1 MKMEMNFYSS
11 VAASCAVA
19 LLLTHWV
26 YRLVNWVW
34 LRPKRLEKCLRDQ
47 GFSGNPYR
55 LLSGDQEE
63 SSTLIVEA
71 KSKPINLSD
80 DIKQRVI
87 PHVLHTISKH
97 GGSSFMWVGRMPR
110 LHITKP
116 ELIREVLIKHPQFHK
131 NFHAFDPIT
140 GLFLT
145 GVSSLEGEPWTTR
158 RRILNSSFHFEKLK
172 LMLPAFYLSCLDM
185 VTKWENKASTT
196 GSTEVD
202 MHHEFETLTGDL
214 ISRTLFGSSFEECKN
229 IFGLIKEL
237 QALTVQVIRSVQIPG
252 WRFMPTK
259 RNNRMKKVN
268 KEVTDLIM
276 EIIDKKTK
284 AIKGGESNSSNDFL
298 GMLLERSLS
307 QTEQDKN
314 ESGEISIEDIIGEC
328 KLFYFAGQ
336 DTTSTLLSWTMLL
349 LSRHPDWQTRAREE
363 VLEVLGNNKPDYD
376 SINRLKI
383 VTMIL
388 YEVLRLYPPVV
399 ELTKVTPEDTKLGE
413 LFLPAGV
420 QVMLPTILLH
430 HDPEIWGDDVKEFK
444 PERFSEGVFKATK
457 RQGSYFPFSLGPR
470 ICIGQNYALLEAKMA
485 LALILSR
492 FSFELS
498 PSYVHAPF
506 TLFILQPQF
515 GVPIILHKL

>member
-1 MKMEMNFYSS
+1 MEIEMNYYSS
-11 VAASCAVA
+11 VAVSCVVV
-19 LLLTHWV
+19 LLTHWV

-34 LRPKRLEKCLRDQ
+34 LRPKRLEKCLREQ

-55 LLSGDQEE
+55 LLKGDQEE

-71 KSKPINLSD
+71 MSKPINLSD

-87 PHVLHTISKH
+87 PHVLHTINHH
-97 GGSSFMWVGRMPR
+97 GRNSFMWVGRMPR

-116 ELIREVLIKHPQFHK
+116 ELIREVLIKHLKFQK
-131 NFHAFDPIT
+131 NLHAHDPIT
-140 GLFLT
+140 RLFLS
-145 GVSSLEGEPWTTR
+145 GVQTLEGEPWTIR

-202 MHHEFETLTGDL
+202 VHHDFETLTGDM
-214 ISRTLFGSSFEECKN
+214 IARTLFGSSFKECKK
-229 IFGLIKEL
+229 IFELIKEL
-237 QALTVQVIRSVQIPG
+237 QVLTIQVIQSVYIPG

-259 RNNRMKKVN
+259 RNNQMKKVN

-284 AIKGGESNSSNDFL
+284 AIKEGDIISSDFL
-298 GMLLERSLS
+298 GILLECNLS
-307 QTEQDKN
+307 RTEQDKN

-328 KLFYFAGQ
+328 KVFYFAGQ
-336 DTTSTLLSWTMLL
+336 DTSSTLLSWTLLL
-349 LSRHPDWQTRAREE
+349 LSRHPDWQARAREE
-363 VLEVLGNNKPDYD
+363 VLEVFGNSKPDYD
-376 SINRLKI
+376 GISCLKI

-388 YEVLRLYPPVV
+388 YEVMRLYPPVV

-420 QVMLPTILLH
+420 QVMLPTIILH

-444 PERFSEGVFKATK
+444 PERFSEGVLKATK
-457 RQGSYFPFSLGPR
+457 SQGSYFPFSLGPR
-470 ICIGQNYALLEAKMA
+470 MCIGQNYVMLEAKMA
-485 LALILSR
+485 LALILPR

-498 PSYVHAPF
+498 PSYIHAPF
-506 TLFILQPQF
+506 TLFTMLPQF
-515 GVPIILHKL
+515 GVPMILHKL